1 MAAANALQISPFS
14 SPPKPNTTSPLS
26 LLPHC
31 TSLRELKQIQAFTI
45 KTHLQNDINVLTKLI
60 SFCALNP
67 SATLMDH
74 AHQLFDQIPQPDIV
88 VFNNMA
94 RGYSRSNAP
103 LRAIV
108 LFSDI
113 LCSGIIPDDYTF
125 PSLLKECA
133 SSKALQEGKQLHCLA
148 TKLGLNHNMYVCPTL
163 INMYTECNDVNA
175 ARRVF
180 DKIVEPCVV
189 CYNAIITGNARSSL
203 PNEALS
209 LFRELQAINLMPT
222 DVTLLSVLSSCALL
236 GALDLGRWIHEYVKI
251 HGFDK
256 YVKVNTALIDM
267 YAKCG
272 SLDDAVSVFENMS
285 VRDTQAW
292 SAMVMAY
299 ATHGHGSKAISLF
312 EEMKRARVRP
322 DEITFLDM
330 EVEDKEIALRYHSE
344 KLAIAFGLL
353 NSPPG
358 TKIRVVKNLQDG
370 NCVNDPFSFT
380 CTMKACGSLAYK
392 KLALQLHGLV
402 EKFDFGSNVYMAI
415 QNSIMDMYIKSG
427 KSHSTFVEM
436 WSQGVRLNSM
446 TYASVLSTCTS
457 VYDLEWG
464 THLHARIVRMEP
476 TIDVLVGSGL
486 VDMYAKRGC
495 LEFARWVFDGLIEH
509 NAVSWTSLISGLEHF
524 GLEKEALELFNQM
537 RESPI
542 SLDEFTLATI
552 LGVC

>member
-256 YVKVNTALIDM
+256 YVKVNTALIDISVEVNNVVHEFFSGEGVQSVS
-267 YAKCG
+267 ADLHRA
-272 SLDDAVSVFENMS
+272 LDKLVKELKLVGYVPD
-285 VRDTQAW
+285 
-292 SAMVMAY
+292 
-299 ATHGHGSKAISLF
+299 ISLVCH
-312 EEMKRARVRP
+312 A
-322 DEITFLDM
+322 DM
-330 EVEDKEIALRYHSE
+330 EVEDKEIALRYHNCNVDASRNNQ
-344 KLAIAFGLL
+344 LYL
-353 NSPPG
+353 
-358 TKIRVVKNLQDG
+358 RVD
-370 NCVNDPFSFT
+370 T
-380 CTMKACGSLAYK
+380 
-392 KLALQLHGLV
+392 
-402 EKFDFGSNVYMAI
+402 FGSQLINCPVLP
-415 QNSIMDMYIKSG
+415 KG
-427 KSHSTFVEM
+427 
-436 WSQGVRLNSM
+436 GC
-446 TYASVLSTCTS
+446 ASNI
-457 VYDLEWG
+457 DF
-464 THLHARIVRMEP
+464 P
-476 TIDVLVGSGL
+476 TI
-486 VDMYAKRGC
+486 
-495 LEFARWVFDGLIEH
+495 
-509 NAVSWTSLISGLEHF
+509 
-524 GLEKEALELFNQM
+524 
-537 RESPI
+537 
-542 SLDEFTLATI
+542 
-552 LGVC
+552 